1 MSKSVTRRKGP
12 LARKRRR
19 LAALRHR
26 SAPARRSLDL
36 DPCERS
42 ARRARAAA
50 VRVRKAV
57 QGRIVRAFRKQIEG
71 SGAGPSDID
80 LLMFARLAIA
90 EQRLGRSLA
99 QAKAQRYRGAG
110 AHTEPATVLRPG
122 AHQ

>member
-26 SAPARRSLDL
+26 SAPARRFL

>member
-26 SAPARRSLDL
+26 GARARRSIE
-36 DPCERS
+36 PCERS

-71 SGAGPSDID
+71 SGAGPDDTD
-80 LLMFARLAIA
+80 LLMFARIA
-90 EQRLGRSLA
+90 VAEHRLGRSLA
-99 QAKAQRYRGAG
+99 QAKAQRYRGAR